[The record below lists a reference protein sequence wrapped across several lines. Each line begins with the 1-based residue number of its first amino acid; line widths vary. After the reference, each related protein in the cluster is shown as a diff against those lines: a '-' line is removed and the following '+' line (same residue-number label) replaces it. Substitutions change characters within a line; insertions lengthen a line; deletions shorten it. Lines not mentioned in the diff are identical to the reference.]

1 MESTFFRGMVLFL
14 ALTGFGA
21 SRTASTNAP
30 KSATHTAMTD
40 PTGPMPT
47 CPPNDPNGCGIL

>member
-21 SRTASTNAP
+21 SRRSSSTPP
-30 KSATHTAMTD
+30 KHTAMMTD

-47 CPPNDPNGCGIL
+47 CPPNDPDACGIH

>member
-21 SRTASTNAP
+21 SRTTATHAP
-30 KSATHTAMTD
+30 KSGVHANGD
-40 PTGPMPT
+40 PSGPMPT

>member
-1 MESTFFRGMVLFL
+1 METTFFRGLVLLL
-14 ALTGFGA
+14 ALTSFGA
-21 SRTASTNAP
+21 SKTTSTTAP
-30 KSATHTAMTD
+30 KSGVHAQTD

>member
-21 SRTASTNAP
+21 SRSASTTPP
-30 KSATHTAMTD
+30 KHTAMTD
-40 PTGPMPT
+40 GSAPMPT
-47 CPPNDPNGCGIL
+47 CPPNDPNACGIH

>member
-21 SRTASTNAP
+21 SRTTSSTSGH
-30 KSATHTAMTD
+30 KHTAMRTD
-40 PTGPMPT
+40 PSGPMPT
-47 CPPNDPNGCGIL
+47 CPPNDPDGCGIH